1 MLDSGILFSIY
12 TPVYNSE
19 KFIRYCLDS
28 VLSQTVSNFEWY
40 IHDDGSTDSSYKIC
54 EEYAKKDKRIHLV
67 KNKNGTS
74 IQDMNT
80 FLSIAK
86 GEFIAFVDH
95 DDYLD
100 SNFLEKC
107 YSFLIKS
114 GADCA
119 ITSYTLVDADN
130 KNLDWYVP
138 NLENGKILSKEELKK
153 RFLTSLDIEGF
164 RWNKIYRSSVYK
176 KANLKFLDRFP
187 ADILFEFSIFDHIS
201 SAVLVDSHGYYY
213 RQSST
218 SEVGMINIKKCLGM
232 LSSFEAVSMLAKKNN
247 LKEEAELYKS
257 WRYVNLMFSY
267 IYGNK
272 IDKESIKKI
281 FSTFP
286 WKRMVSKN
294 VISTLFFFRKYNN
307 KKDCYFKFLLKTI
320 YVWIFSLI
328 ENKAK

>member
-1 MLDSGILFSIY
+1 MQNKEILFSIY

-19 KFIRYCLDS
+19 KFITLCLDS
-28 VLSQTVSNFEWY
+28 VLSQTVSNFEWF

-74 IQDMNT
+74 IQDMNN
-80 FLSIAK
+80 FLSVAN
-86 GEFIAFVDH
+86 GEFIVFVDH

-100 SNFLEKC
+100 TNFLEKC
-107 YSFLIKS
+107 YYFLIKS

-119 ITSYTLVDADN
+119 ITSYTLVDTDN
-130 KNLDWYVP
+130 KILDWYVP
-138 NLENGKILSKEELKK
+138 NLENGKILSKDELKK

-176 KANLKFLDRFP
+176 KSNLKFLDRFP
-187 ADILFEFSIFDHIS
+187 ADILFEFSLFDYIS

-213 RQSST
+213 RQSPT
-218 SEVGMINIKKCLGM
+218 SEVGMKNIKKCFGM
-232 LSSFEAVSMLAKKNN
+232 LKSFEDVSMLAKKNN

-257 WRYVNLMFSY
+257 WRYINLMFTY
-267 IYGNK
+267 MYGNK
-272 IDKESIKKI
+272 IDKESVKKI

-294 VISTLFFFRKYNN
+294 IISTLIFLRMYNN
-307 KKDCYFKFLLKTI
+307 KKDSYFKFLLKTI

-328 ENKAK
+328 VNIVK